1 MKSSNALKCISISW
15 MIFFFWKSPQPSDNW
30 VPQNQVSH
38 FEAAICEL
46 APKGPWDNF
55 LIGWAIACIQNSPN
69 RRANRR
75 ILAGIPFMNGA
86 MANRHLEWSPAIYTS
101 SFVCA
106 SFLIASFFLCTL
118 ADVFFGSITAVLKNI
133 LRQAGDHSSERFAFK
148 CLNLVNGKLPA
159 NVLRPAFNL
168 T

>member
-75 ILAGIPFMNGA
+75 ILGQAFRSWTAQWRIATWNDRRLFTPHRSCALLFLSLLSFCV
-86 MANRHLEWSPAIYTS
+86 HL
-101 SFVCA
+101 
-106 SFLIASFFLCTL
+106 LMFFLE
-118 ADVFFGSITAVLKNI
+118 VSQQFWKIFW
-133 LRQAGDHSSERFAFK
+133 
-148 CLNLVNGKLPA
+148 GKLETIRLNA
-159 NVLRPAFNL
+159 SRLNA
-168 T
+168 